1 MKKNTLRNVLLAMVL
16 CFVIGGAWI
25 AWRASHN
32 EHDFHFRPDL
42 IIKGIS
48 IEDDNDEILKV
59 YATVNILNDLPLEA
73 RVRSLGYTLTHEGT
87 VIARNL
93 SRDSLTIRSRDTTQ
107 VTLAFRIGKA
117 ELQILTDKLETADSD
132 VTQFTLELCFK
143 LDVPVRGYRDFEITK
158 AIEVPVIRLPIVES
172 RKVHIE
178 KFSLSHPELQM
189 ELLVRN
195 PNSFPLVLDECKLS
209 MIVGEDLSLNGN
221 SDGVQRVSANSSEVI
236 TFGLQVEDMK
246 LMKVAW
252 KSLFREDKTRFTSKF
267 SFRIVSENKVI
278 DDSHWVTV
286 KKGMLGEL
294 KSK

>member
-1 MKKNTLRNVLLAMVL
+1 MKKNTLRNILLAFVL
-16 CFVIGGAWI
+16 CLAIAGAWM

-32 EHDFHFRPDL
+32 EHDFHFKPDV
-42 IIKGIS
+42 IIKGIA

-73 RVRSLGYTLTHEGT
+73 RVRSLEYTLAHQGT
-87 VIARNL
+87 IIARNL

-117 ELQILTDKLETADSD
+117 ELQILTDKLEAADSD
-132 VTQFTLELCFK
+132 VTQFALELFFK

-158 AIEVPVIRLPIVES
+158 EIEVPVIRLPIVES
-172 RKVHIE
+172 RKVEIE

-195 PNSFPLVLDECKLS
+195 PNSFPLILDDCEFS
-209 MIVGEDLSLNGN
+209 MIVADDLNLTGN
-221 SDGVQRVSANSSEVI
+221 SDGVQRVSANSSEMI
-236 TFGLQVEDMK
+236 TFRLQVEDLK

-252 KSLFREDKTRFTSKF
+252 KALFREDKTQFTSKF

-278 DDSHWVTV
+278 DGSHWAILR
-286 KKGMLGEL
+286 KGMLGEL